1 MPAAVQKWLAENPQ
15 YFNDAV
21 AQAKLNLATIKC
33 VREGKTWDDPD
44 FIETIERHLGLKQE
58 ARPINGHDRPPMT
71 APTPPRNP
79 PVRQQHYG
87 GPPVSAPSTRDVPSF
102 TTGRLQSEPTRLTA
116 NEADLARTLKISPEE
131 YARQKAKM
139 IQLKKMGAIQDG
151 R

>member
-1 MPAAVQKWLAENPQ
+1 
-15 YFNDAV
+15 
-21 AQAKLNLATIKC
+21 
-33 VREGKTWDDPD
+33 
-44 FIETIERHLGLKQE
+44 
-58 ARPINGHDRPPMT
+58 
-71 APTPPRNP
+71 
-79 PVRQQHYG
+79 
-87 GPPVSAPSTRDVPSF
+87 VSAPSTRDVPSF